1 MQRKETHMAE
11 SIPLRAT
18 LRVQRVAVIVRD
30 ILCKRFDRVLECLTA
45 EGWLLRHGERKT
57 DPFMSRKAQTVI
69 FD

>member
-1 MQRKETHMAE
+1 MAE

-30 ILCKRFDRVLECLTA
+30 ILCKRFDRVLERLSA
-45 EGWLLRHGERKT
+45 ESWLLRHGERET
-57 DPFMSRKAQTVI
+57 GSFMSRIVQTVI